1 MQAVLLFYV
10 KSDESLSTRQ
20 LVSQLEIIH
29 KTTLYDT
36 NVMNEQRMVFKR
48 NLINLMQKAVQGY
61 ENLH

>member
-10 KSDESLSTRQ
+10 KSDESLSTPQ

-48 NLINLMQKAVQGY
+48 NLIRIMQKAVQGY